1 MRPLTTYEAS
11 RIPEVTHEDLFLGDG
26 HLAAAPSPSAQ
37 RLLQNGVSGGG
48 SGGALSS
55 GSMWREVVGE
65 HRRTVLLRSG
75 TDIGA
80 TDVVDHRTLIFDK
93 PDTNATRAFVN
104 GAKAPPGGRKYRDQ
118 RYAFDRVFD
127 KTSTQEEV
135 FDHTAKPLLGGLFD
149 GFNATVFAYGA
160 TGCGKTHTVS
170 GTKEDPGIIYRTM
183 RELFAQ
189 VDESRE
195 QWDTQVTVS
204 FLEIYNELI
213 RDLLSD
219 DFPACP
225 RGGLNLRE
233 DEKNRITVAGLT
245 LKQPKSAEEVLEYV
259 LLGNSRRTSS
269 PTHANSQSSRSHA
282 VLQVNI
288 ARRPK
293 GGDSVDLETETV
305 STNVSS
311 ATLSIIDLA
320 GSERASA
327 TQNMGSRMKEGA
339 NINKSLLA
347 LGNCINA
354 LCVAATQGSRQPHIP
369 YRNSKLTRLLK
380 FSLGGNCRTVM
391 IVCVSPCSVHLE
403 DTGNTLKYANR
414 AKNIVTKVSRNLNG
428 IERNIT
434 QYLTAIAE
442 KDATIKLLEAKLA
455 EKATTSTAAQDR
467 ARSEMRQLKDEMKQK
482 TAGYLSALVDGAE
495 ARAGWDAADLKMV
508 HLKNRMAASASEAEK
523 SFLQSLLRREE
534 TLHLSDPAI
543 QQRLQLASKQ
553 SNFFDALLRSM
564 QERRFDRVESSEVE
578 SVKLE
583 AKLRR
588 AEVDLAMAQA
598 KEKAYRSALSQQGEQ
613 LSLLIGALINSSA
626 ADDTLAKILGVKP
639 ASVPDAKP
647 ISLPVVSSAPVP
659 RRTSVAGGALLA
671 AKASPAIR
679 KLLGSAVRLSPRKG
693 MLGSPSKRRPTA
705 MRTAASVKKTLRW
718 KDEAGAGRIDDA
730 NKTDSDRAP
739 NSSSDEDALPSTPD
753 VEDDD
758 WVDDAPS
765 EPSIRSDDGPA
776 SPTEALPAW
785 KVNRMAIGRARPLDD
800 SIESSPDAPKAR
812 LGGPPVRPSV
822 PLQASKQPNLRAS
835 ASMSAI
841 RPTMTSMGPPA
852 RPAARAIAPTPLKS
866 GGALNHR
873 LSNIGPVRSEKK
885 RSRPSAILPAV
896 SENTVPE
903 SEAMPIAA
911 SRRIS
916 MSTASHSK
924 MMLPPAAKNV
934 FSASSPRRASVRASR
949 PSLLRAPAPSMSPPS
964 APALPTLRAAMPTA
978 SSAAKAVQP
987 SIRRVSSVGG
997 SLASRPTAG
1006 GAASG
1011 LSSIGETSII
1021 PGPSRPI
1028 SMRSLN
1034 LLAGGG

>member
-1 MRPLTTYEAS
+1 M
-11 RIPEVTHEDLFLGDG
+11 
-26 HLAAAPSPSAQ
+26 
-37 RLLQNGVSGGG
+37 
-48 SGGALSS
+48 
-55 GSMWREVVGE
+55 
-65 HRRTVLLRSG
+65 
-75 TDIGA
+75 
-80 TDVVDHRTLIFDK
+80 VDHRTLIFDK

-195 QWDTQVTVS
+195 SWDTQVTVS

-245 LKQPKSAEEVLEYV
+245 LKQPRSAEEVLEYV

-354 LCVAATQGSRQPHIP
+354 LCVAATKGSREPHIP

-391 IVCVSPCSVHLE
+391 IVCVSPCSSHIE

-428 IERNIT
+428 VERNIT

-442 KDATIKLLEAKLA
+442 KDATIKLLEAKLT
-455 EKATTSTAAQDR
+455 EKANTSTAAQDR
-467 ARSEMRQLKDEMKQK
+467 ARSEMRQLKEEMKQK
-482 TAGYLSALVDGAE
+482 AAGYLSALVDGAE
-495 ARAGWDAADLKMV
+495 ARAGWDAADLKMI
-508 HLKNRMAASASEAEK
+508 HLKDRISATDSSQAEK

-553 SNFFDALLRSM
+553 SSFFDALLRSM
-564 QERRFDRVESSEVE
+564 QERRFDRVDPTEVE

-598 KEKAYRSALSQQGEQ
+598 KERAYRSAISQQGEQ
-613 LSLLIGALINSSA
+613 LSLLVAALANASGAEE
-626 ADDTLAKILGVKP
+626 TLGKILGVKP
-639 ASVPDAKP
+639 SIVPDVKP
-647 ISLPVVSSAPVP
+647 IALPVANSSFAS
-659 RRTSVAGGALLA
+659 RRTSVAIAP
-671 AKASPAIR
+671 KPSPAVR
-679 KLLGSAVRLSPRKG
+679 RLLTSAVRLSPRKPL
-693 MLGSPSKRRPTA
+693 LGSPSKRRPTA
-705 MRTAASVKKTLRW
+705 MRTTATVRKTLRW
-718 KDEAGAGRIDDA
+718 KDEAGVGRIDDA
-730 NKTDSDRAP
+730 NKTDSDPAP
-739 NSSSDEDALPSTPD
+739 NTSSDEDALPSTPD

-800 SIESSPDAPKAR
+800 SIESSPDAAAPKSR
-812 LGGPPVRPSV
+812 LAGPPVRPLV
-822 PLQASKQPNLRAS
+822 ALQSSKQPNLRAS
-835 ASMSAI
+835 VSMSAM

-852 RPAARAIAPTPLKS
+852 RPATRAVIAPTPLKPSS
-866 GGALNHR
+866 GSSLYNR
-873 LSNIGPVRSEKK
+873 PSNVGPVRSEKK

-896 SENTVPE
+896 SENTVPDA
-903 SEAMPIAA
+903 EAGAA

-916 MSTASHSK
+916 SMSSASHSK
-924 MMLPPAAKNV
+924 MMLPPTGKS
-934 FSASSPRRASVRASR
+934 FGSPRRTSSMRSGR
-949 PSLLRAPAPSMSPPS
+949 PSLLRAPAPTMSPPS
-964 APALPTLRAAMPTA
+964 APAPPPLRAAMPTA

-987 SIRRVSSVGG
+987 SIRRVSSVGT
-997 SLASRPTAG
+997 SLATRPNATAAG
-1006 GAASG
+1006 SG
-1011 LSSIGETSII
+1011 LSAIGETSILS
-1021 PGPSRPI
+1021 GPSRPI

-1034 LLAGGG
+1034 LLAGGN